1 MSTQDE
7 QEVVMK
13 YCINREL
20 VRPKTNIVTV
30 LKYLL
35 IIEIL
40 IIALSY
46 FFIYT
51 LNWFDISLSYSIV
64 YSMTSIGI
72 IGVSLKKISI
82 LSIELYQHYASV
94 QTRSKCTLK
103 PSCSEYT
110 IMALK
115 KYGLI
120 KAFYKSYI
128 RLFKTCKGDV
138 YRIDYP

>member
-1 MSTQDE
+1 MPTQYE
-7 QEVVMK
+7 REAVMK

-20 VRPKTNIVTV
+20 VRPKTNFVTA

-46 FFIYT
+46 CFVNI
-51 LNWFDISLSYSIV
+51 LHWFGISLSYSIV
-64 YSMTSIGI
+64 YSITSVGI
-72 IGVSLKKISI
+72 ICASLKKISI
-82 LSIELYQHYASV
+82 LLIELYQHYASG
-94 QTRSKCTLK
+94 QTRRKCTLK
-103 PSCSEYT
+103 PSCSEYS

-115 KYGLI
+115 KYGIL
-120 KAFYKSYI
+120 KALYKSYN
-128 RLFKTCKGDV
+128 RLFKICKGNV

>member
-1 MSTQDE
+1 MPTQHE
-7 QEVVMK
+7 QEAVMK

-20 VRPKTNIVTV
+20 VRPKTNIVTA

-46 FFIYT
+46 SFVYM
-51 LNWFDISLSYSIV
+51 LHWFGISLSYSTV
-64 YSMTSIGI
+64 YSITSVGI
-72 IGVSLKKISI
+72 ICASLKKISI
-82 LSIELYQHYASV
+82 LSIELYQHYASE
-94 QTRSKCTLK
+94 QTRRKCTLK
-103 PSCSEYT
+103 PSCSEYS

-115 KYGLI
+115 KYGVI
-120 KAFYKSYI
+120 KALYKSYN
-128 RLFKTCKGDV
+128 RLFKICKGNV